1 MKLYIKQKVFSL
13 TSKFTVKDEAGNDR
27 YFVEGEFF
35 SLRGRLHIMDAQGGE
50 IGRIYR
56 RLMTFLPHFILEIG
70 GEEIAEIVKDFSFF
84 RPKYSLENTSL
95 SVEGEI
101 EGLDWTIEG
110 DFWAHE
116 YSLYDGDRNIMNIH
130 KEWFTWG
137 DSYELDILD
146 PDYELISLG
155 IVLAIDTAMAAANTA
170 SSAST

>member
-50 IGRIYR
+50 IGQIYR

-95 SVEGEI
+95 SVEG
-101 EGLDWTIEG
+101 
-110 DFWAHE
+110 DFWAH
-116 YSLYDGDRNIMNIH
+116 
-130 KEWFTWG
+130 
-137 DSYELDILD
+137 ELDILD
-146 PDYELISLG
+146 PKYELISLG

>member
-35 SLRGRLHIMDAQGGE
+35 SLCGRLHIMDAQGGE

-95 SVEGEI
+95 SVEG
-101 EGLDWTIEG
+101 

-146 PDYELISLG
+146 PDYELISLDRKS
-155 IVLAIDTAMAAANTA
+155 VV
-170 SSAST
+170 

>member
-13 TSKFTVKDEAGNDR
+13 TSKFAVKDESGNDR

-35 SLRGRLHIMDAQGGE
+35 SLRGRLHIMNA
-50 IGRIYR
+50 R
-56 RLMTFLPHFILEIG
+56 

-95 SVEGEI
+95 SV
-101 EGLDWTIEG
+101 EG

>member
-1 MKLYIKQKVFSL
+1 
-13 TSKFTVKDEAGNDR
+13 
-27 YFVEGEFF
+27 
-35 SLRGRLHIMDAQGGE
+35 MDAQGEE
-50 IGRIYR
+50 IGQIYR

-95 SVEGEI
+95 SV
-101 EGLDWTIEG
+101 EG

>member
-13 TSKFTVKDEAGNDR
+13 TSEFTVKDEAGNDR

-50 IGRIYR
+50 IGQIYR

-95 SVEGEI
+95 RV
-101 EGLDWTIEG
+101 EG

-116 YSLYDGDRNIMNIH
+116 YSLLALFIYSMIL
-130 KEWFTWG
+130 FTWG

>member
-35 SLRGRLHIMDAQGGE
+35 SLRGRLHIMDAQGE
-50 IGRIYR
+50 KIGQIYR

-84 RPKYSLENTSL
+84 RPKYSL
-95 SVEGEI
+95 
-101 EGLDWTIEG
+101 
-110 DFWAHE
+110 
-116 YSLYDGDRNIMNIH
+116 YDGDRNIMNIH

-146 PDYELISLG
+146 PKYELISLG

>member
-50 IGRIYR
+50 IGQ
-56 RLMTFLPHFILEIG
+56 
-70 GEEIAEIVKDFSFF
+70 IVKDFSFF

-95 SVEGEI
+95 RV
-101 EGLDWTIEG
+101 EG

>member
-13 TSKFTVKDEAGNDR
+13 TSKFTVKDESGNDR

-35 SLRGRLHIMDAQGGE
+35 SLRGRLHILNAQ
-50 IGRIYR
+50 
-56 RLMTFLPHFILEIG
+56 
-70 GEEIAEIVKDFSFF
+70 GEEIGKDFSFF

-95 SVEGEI
+95 SVEG
-101 EGLDWTIEG
+101 
-110 DFWAHE
+110 DFWSHE

-155 IVLAIDTAMAAANTA
+155 IVLAMDTAMAAANTA

>member
-1 MKLYIKQKVFSL
+1 M
-13 TSKFTVKDEAGNDR
+13 DG
-27 YFVEGEFF
+27 VE
-35 SLRGRLHIMDAQGGE
+35 R
-50 IGRIYR
+50 
-56 RLMTFLPHFILEIG
+56 
-70 GEEIAEIVKDFSFF
+70 AEIVKRFTFF
-84 RPKYSLENTSL
+84 FEKY
-95 SVEGEI
+95 EI

>member
-1 MKLYIKQKVFSL
+1 M
-13 TSKFTVKDEAGNDR
+13 KDEAGNDR

-95 SVEGEI
+95 SVEG
-101 EGLDWTIEG
+101 

-137 DSYELDILD
+137 DCYTLDFSDRVGDL
-146 PDYELISLG
+146 YALA
-155 IVLAIDTAMAAANTA
+155 IVLAIDCIVEQSNG
-170 SSAST
+170 